1 MTHIAYMLS
10 VRQER
15 TTNQKGGV
23 DSGIHTFRKS
33 GSGKTSKKENTKE
46 ESTPC
51 AGVNSLR
58 LFPFVLRVLEFTR
71 FDFPNGDV
79 CAHTLVCLANLR
91 KYTNNIPLRQN
102 FRKNLWIPLCLITE
116 FKIKVFKAFAFIL
129 FNLYNLISFN
139 RTHSRRYW
147 LPFIKD
153 MFFTSKGHL

>member
-1 MTHIAYMLS
+1 MTNN
-10 VRQER
+10 EP
-15 TTNQKGGV
+15 KGGV

-51 AGVNSLR
+51 SGVNSLR
-58 LFPFVLRVLEFTR
+58 LFPLVLRVLEFTR

-91 KYTNNIPLRQN
+91 KVTNNIPLRQN
-102 FRKNLWIPLCLITE
+102 FRKISWIPLCLIVE
-116 FKIKVFKAFAFIL
+116 FKIRSFKVFVFL
-129 FNLYNLISFN
+129 SFNLCPILSFN
-139 RTHSRRYW
+139 YVHFQRYW

-153 MFFTSKGHL
+153 MFLTSKGHL